1 MKTKLKQSVKKVL
14 SFMLA
19 VAMVITSFTL
29 PSMTV
34 KAAANTM
41 NVTLHFD
48 NTGKKYDAPAV
59 QYWGGTSTTV
69 TNAGEQ
75 KEIAGWDAQGW
86 TMAQEGTSTS
96 WKITLNGDLTGFQI
110 LDMNKPD
117 GNNVIKP
124 SDDTILALQQYA
136 EETATDIYVLDKGD
150 GYKFYSDAAGA
161 NEIQPPASAIS
172 STDLTV
178 HFKNE
183 RSWDTTYAMLAEGG
197 SWSPIKGIEF
207 CKQTSFGGIIQ
218 DDEKNAG
225 WKTFKVTKDGDKDVN
240 GNFNAG
246 EWGDEKQTANFN
258 IKITAETMEVWI
270 TFKDSSVTS
279 GDDAKA
285 IVVSDQKPEGWV
297 DGGSVPEILDPDA
310 GDTGVDNPEATKMK
324 VYYYITDGKNA
335 ADYGVDVWGGA
346 IPTEAGPKMTVTAW
360 QNKKLP
366 SLKETEKE
374 NTIDGLNGK
383 WAYVGF
389 DSNSIDGIQFATA
402 DGGSK
407 VWISTIKTLGYKEVY
422 YVPGYGWFTDEK
434 ANGDPIPAPV
444 FHDNLYI
451 VGAGDAL
458 GNWTL
463 GNAVAMTKTE
473 DTYSVTIP
481 MKTGTYEFTPVHD
494 PATFAWTYQYK
505 DAANGYKNYTVTLED
520 DRDVTFIITN
530 VDTAKVTADVAAL
543 KNYKVTFKNG
553 DTVLSAQTVLEGQ
566 AAKAPETPKKTGYTF
581 DGWDASFDEVTADLT
596 VNAKWK
602 ANAVKPVSKT
612 YKVVFKDGKKVVST
626 QTITSGKAATAPKL
640 TKKGYTLSWDKSFNK
655 VTADLT
661 VNAKWTANKYT
672 VSYNVNGGKKLKT
685 TSKSVTYGKT
695 YGKLAAP
702 QRAGYTFA
710 GWYTAKTKGTKIT
723 AGSKVA
729 ITKKTTL
736 YARWSKVTNPG
747 KVAKP
752 SLKNSSA
759 KAMKVSY
766 KKVKG
771 AAGYEIRYS
780 TKSNMKSAKKVTTKS
795 TSTTIKKLTK
805 GKKYYVQVRAY
816 KLDSAGKKIY
826 SKAKSAKANITIK
839 K

>member
-34 KAAANTM
+34 KAEEAGKKLTLYLKLPDGSTADDWVFNYWQTDSAELIAKGDDQAIGGTWGAKNIKPKLLAGDEGWGYVTL
-41 NVTLHFD
+41 NVTGSLEGCQFVRWIKD
-48 NTGKKYDAPAV
+48 SEDTTTTPEFYNCWDSGITKQNLDAAYYDT
-59 QYWGGTSTTV
+59 TS
-69 TNAGEQ
+69 GQ
-75 KEIAGWDAQGW
+75 WYKD
-86 TMAQEGTSTS
+86 S
-96 WKITLNGDLTGFQI
+96 
-110 LDMNKPD
+110 
-117 GNNVIKP
+117 
-124 SDDTILALQQYA
+124 AL
-136 EETATDIYVLDKGD
+136 TDI
-150 GYKFYSDAAGA
+150 
-161 NEIQPPASAIS
+161 
-172 STDLTV
+172 
-178 HFKNE
+178 
-183 RSWDTTYAMLAEGG
+183 
-197 SWSPIKGIEF
+197 
-207 CKQTSFGGIIQ
+207 
-218 DDEKNAG
+218 
-225 WKTFKVTKDGDKDVN
+225 
-240 GNFNAG
+240 
-246 EWGDEKQTANFN
+246 
-258 IKITAETMEVWI
+258 
-270 TFKDSSVTS
+270 
-279 GDDAKA
+279 
-285 IVVSDQKPEGWV
+285 VS
-297 DGGSVPEILDPDA
+297 I
-310 GDTGVDNPEATKMK
+310 DTGIDNPDATKMK

-335 ADYGVDVWGGA
+335 ADYGVNVWGGA
-346 IPTEAGPKMTVTAW
+346 NHTEAGPKMTVTAW
-360 QNKKLP
+360 GNDQKFP
-366 SLKETEKE
+366 SMKETEKE

-383 WAYVGF
+383 WAYVGL
-389 DSNSIDGIQFATA
+389 DSNSIDGMQFVTA
-402 DGGSK
+402 DGGAD
-407 VWISTIKTLGYKEVY
+407 VWISTIKTLGYTEVY
-422 YVPGYGWFTDEK
+422 YVPGYGWFKDET

-481 MKTGTYEFTPVHD
+481 MKAGTYEFTPVHD

-505 DAANGYKNYTVTLED
+505 DAANSYKNYTVTLED
-520 DRDVTFIITN
+520 DRDVTFIVTN

-553 DTVLSAQTVLEGQ
+553 DAVLSTQTVLEGQ
-566 AAKAPETPKKTGYTF
+566 AAKAPAAPAKTGYTF
-581 DGWDASFDEVTADLT
+581 DGWDASFDAVTADLT

-602 ANAVKPVSKT
+602 TNAVTPVTKT
-612 YKVVFKDGKKVVST
+612 YKVVFKNGKTVVST
-626 QTITSGKAATAPKL
+626 QTITSGKAAKAPKL
-640 TKKGYTLSWDKSFNK
+640 TKKGYTLSWDKSFKK
-655 VTADLT
+655 VTANLT
-661 VNAKWTANKYT
+661 VNAKWKANKYT

-771 AAGYEIRYS
+771 AAGYEITYS

-816 KLDSAGKKIY
+816 KLDSTGKKIY
-826 SKAKSAKANITIK
+826 SKAQSPKVSLKIK

>member
-34 KAAANTM
+34 KAEEAGKKLTLYLKLPDGSTADDWVFNYWDTANAELIEKGEEQAIGGTCGADNKKPKLVAGDDGWGHVTL
-41 NVTLHFD
+41 NVTGSLDGCQFVRWIKD
-48 NTGKKYDAPAV
+48 STDTTTAP
-59 QYWGGTSTTV
+59 
-69 TNAGEQ
+69 E
-75 KEIAGWDAQGW
+75 
-86 TMAQEGTSTS
+86 
-96 WKITLNGDLTGFQI
+96 
-110 LDMNKPD
+110 
-117 GNNVIKP
+117 
-124 SDDTILALQQYA
+124 
-136 EETATDIYVLDKGD
+136 
-150 GYKFYSDAAGA
+150 FYSCWDSEITSQNLDAAYY
-161 NEIQPPASAIS
+161 
-172 STDLTV
+172 
-178 HFKNE
+178 
-183 RSWDTTYAMLAEGG
+183 DTTSGKWY
-197 SWSPIKGIEF
+197 
-207 CKQTSFGGIIQ
+207 
-218 DDEKNAG
+218 
-225 WKTFKVTKDGDKDVN
+225 KD
-240 GNFNAG
+240 AAL
-246 EWGDEKQTANFN
+246 T
-258 IKITAETMEVWI
+258 ET
-270 TFKDSSVTS
+270 
-279 GDDAKA
+279 
-285 IVVSDQKPEGWV
+285 VS
-297 DGGSVPEILDPDA
+297 I
-310 GDTGVDNPEATKMK
+310 DTGIDNPDATKMK
-324 VYYYITDGKNA
+324 VYYYIPADKNA
-335 ADYGVDVWGGA
+335 ADYGVNAWGGA
-346 IPTEAGPKMTVTAW
+346 TPTEAGPKMMVTAW
-360 QNKKLP
+360 KQQFS
-366 SLKETEKE
+366 SLKETGKE
-374 NTIDGLNGK
+374 NTIAGLNGK
-383 WAYVGF
+383 WGYIGF
-389 DSNSIDGIQFATA
+389 DSNSIDGMQFVTA
-402 DGGSK
+402 DGGAD

-422 YVPGYGWFTDEK
+422 YVPGYGWFKDET

-481 MKTGTYEFTPVHD
+481 MKAGTYEFTPVHD

-505 DAANGYKNYTVTLED
+505 DAANSYKNYTVTLED
-520 DRDVTFIITN
+520 DRDVTFIVTN
-530 VDTAKVTADVAAL
+530 VDTTKVTADVAAL

-553 DTVLSAQTVLEGQ
+553 DAVLSTQTVLEGQ
-566 AAKAPETPKKTGYTF
+566 AAKAPAAPAKTGYTF
-581 DGWDASFDEVTADLT
+581 DGWDASFDAVTADLT

-602 ANAVKPVSKT
+602 
-612 YKVVFKDGKKVVST
+612 
-626 QTITSGKAATAPKL
+626 
-640 TKKGYTLSWDKSFNK
+640 
-655 VTADLT
+655 
-661 VNAKWTANKYT
+661 ANKYT

-685 TSKSVTYGKT
+685 KSKSVTYGKT

-771 AAGYEIRYS
+771 AAGYEITYS

-816 KLDSAGKKIY
+816 KLDSTGKKIY
-826 SKAKSAKANITIK
+826 SKAQSPKVSLKIK

>member
-34 KAAANTM
+34 KAEEAGKEL
-41 NVTLHFD
+41 TLYLKLPDGSTADDWVFNYWQTESAELIEKGD
-48 NTGKKYDAPAV
+48 DQAV
-59 QYWGGTSTTV
+59 GGTWGADKKFPKLLAGDEGWGYVKLKVTGSLEGCQLIRWIKDST
-69 TNAGEQ
+69 
-75 KEIAGWDAQGW
+75 
-86 TMAQEGTSTS
+86 
-96 WKITLNGDLTGFQI
+96 
-110 LDMNKPD
+110 
-117 GNNVIKP
+117 
-124 SDDTILALQQYA
+124 DTT
-136 EETATDIYVLDKGD
+136 TAPV
-150 GYKFYSDAAGA
+150 FYSCWDSEITSQNLDAAYY
-161 NEIQPPASAIS
+161 
-172 STDLTV
+172 
-178 HFKNE
+178 
-183 RSWDTTYAMLAEGG
+183 DTTSGKWYKDAALKETV
-197 SWSPIKGIEF
+197 SIDTGI
-207 CKQTSFGGIIQ
+207 
-218 DDEKNAG
+218 DN
-225 WKTFKVTKDGDKDVN
+225 
-240 GNFNAG
+240 
-246 EWGDEKQTANFN
+246 
-258 IKITAETMEVWI
+258 
-270 TFKDSSVTS
+270 
-279 GDDAKA
+279 
-285 IVVSDQKPEGWV
+285 
-297 DGGSVPEILDPDA
+297 PDA
-310 GDTGVDNPEATKMK
+310 TTMK
-324 VYYYITDGKNA
+324 VYYYVPADKNV
-335 ADYGVDVWGGA
+335 ADYGVNAWGGA
-346 IPTEAGPKMTVTAW
+346 TPTEAGPKMMVTAW
-360 QNKKLP
+360 NQQFS
-366 SLKETEKE
+366 SLKETGKE
-374 NTIDGLNGK
+374 NTIEGLEGK
-383 WAYVGF
+383 WGYIGF
-389 DSNSIDGIQFATA
+389 DSNSIDGLQFVTA
-402 DGGSK
+402 DGGAD
-407 VWISTIKTLGYKEVY
+407 VWISTIKTLGYKAVY
-422 YVPGYGWFTDEK
+422 YVPGYGWYTNEK
-434 ANGDPIPAPV
+434 ASGDPIPAPV

-481 MKTGTYEFTPVHD
+481 MKAGTYEFTPIHD

-505 DAANGYKNYTVTLED
+505 DADNSYKNYTVTLED
-520 DRDVTFIITN
+520 DRDVTFIVTN

-553 DTVLSAQTVLEGQ
+553 DAVLSTQTVLEGQ
-566 AAKAPETPKKTGYTF
+566 AATAPAAPAKTGYTF
-581 DGWDASFDEVTADLT
+581 DGWDASFDAVTADLT

-602 ANAVKPVSKT
+602 ANEAKPVTPAVKS
-612 YKVVFKDGKKVVST
+612 YKVVFKNGKTVVSK
-626 QTITSGKAATAPKL
+626 QTITKGKAAKAPKL

-661 VNAKWTANKYT
+661 VNAKWKANKYT

-736 YARWSKVTNPG
+736 YARWSKVTKPG

-816 KLDSAGKKIY
+816 KLDSTGKKIY
-826 SKAKSAKANITIK
+826 SKAQSSKVSLKIK

>member
-34 KAAANTM
+34 KAEEAGKELTLYLKLPAGSTADDWVFNYWQTDSAELIAKGDDQPVGGTWRADNIHPKLLAGDDGWGYVTL
-41 NVTLHFD
+41 NVTGSLEGCQFVRWIKD
-48 NTGKKYDAPAV
+48 SED
-59 QYWGGTSTTV
+59 TT
-69 TNAGEQ
+69 TEP
-75 KEIAGWDAQGW
+75 E
-86 TMAQEGTSTS
+86 
-96 WKITLNGDLTGFQI
+96 
-110 LDMNKPD
+110 
-117 GNNVIKP
+117 
-124 SDDTILALQQYA
+124 
-136 EETATDIYVLDKGD
+136 
-150 GYKFYSDAAGA
+150 FYSCWDSGITEQNLDAAYY
-161 NEIQPPASAIS
+161 
-172 STDLTV
+172 
-178 HFKNE
+178 
-183 RSWDTTYAMLAEGG
+183 DTTSGKWY
-197 SWSPIKGIEF
+197 
-207 CKQTSFGGIIQ
+207 
-218 DDEKNAG
+218 
-225 WKTFKVTKDGDKDVN
+225 
-240 GNFNAG
+240 
-246 EWGDEKQTANFN
+246 
-258 IKITAETMEVWI
+258 
-270 TFKDSSVTS
+270 KDSALTET
-279 GDDAKA
+279 
-285 IVVSDQKPEGWV
+285 VSIDTGI
-297 DGGSVPEILDPDA
+297 DNPDA
-310 GDTGVDNPEATKMK
+310 TKLK

-346 IPTEAGPKMTVTAW
+346 TPTEAGPKMTVTAW
-360 QNKKLP
+360 KNKQLP

-389 DSNSIDGIQFATA
+389 DSNSIDGMQFATA

-422 YVPGYGWFTDEK
+422 YVPGYGWFADEK
-434 ANGDPIPAPV
+434 ANGDPIPEPV

-505 DAANGYKNYTVTLED
+505 DAANSYKNYTVTLED
-520 DRDVTFIITN
+520 DRDVTFIVTN
-530 VDTAKVTADVAAL
+530 VDKEKVTADVAAL

-553 DTVLSAQTVLEGQ
+553 DAVLSTQTVLEGQ
-566 AAKAPETPKKTGYTF
+566 AAKAPAAPAKTGYTF
-581 DGWDASFDEVTADLT
+581 DGWDASFDAVTADLT

-602 ANAVKPVSKT
+602 TKAVTPVTKT
-612 YKVVFKDGKKVVST
+612 YKVVFKNGKTVVAT
-626 QTITSGKAATAPKL
+626 QTITSGKAAKAPKL
-640 TKKGYTLSWDKSFNK
+640 TKKGYTLSWDKSFKK
-655 VTADLT
+655 VTANLT
-661 VNAKWTANKYT
+661 VNAKWKANKYT

-685 TSKSVTYGKT
+685 KSKSVTYGKT

-710 GWYTAKTKGTKIT
+710 GWYTVKTKGTKIT

-771 AAGYEIRYS
+771 AAGYEITYS

-805 GKKYYVQVRAY
+805 GKRYYVQVRAY
-816 KLDSAGKKIY
+816 KVDSTGKKIY
-826 SKAKSAKANITIK
+826 SKAQSSKVSLKIK